1 MLSLSID
8 YMANSAIMEQQLQL
22 NEHNKQEYPPMHTV
36 EHILNRTMMNLFGCG
51 RAVSAHIEKKKSKC
65 DYLLAEVPTKEQIQ
79 KVEQCVNDIIK
90 QNLPVTFDYISKE
103 DACDKFDMKRLPD
116 HVSETVRIVRIG
128 DYDDCLCVGLHVKN
142 TSEIG
147 QFVIVSH
154 DYADGRL
161 RIRFK
166 LVQ

>member
-1 MLSLSID
+1 
-8 YMANSAIMEQQLQL
+8 MANSAIMEQQLQL

-36 EHILNRTMMNLFGCG
+36 EHSLNRTMMNLFGCG

-65 DYLLAEVPTKEQIQ
+65 DYLLAEAPTKEQIQ

-90 QNLPVTFDYISKE
+90 QNLPVTFDQ
-103 DACDKFDMKRLPD
+103 KRLPD

>member
-65 DYLLAEVPTKEQIQ
+65 DYLLAEAPTKEQIQ
-79 KVEQCVNDIIK
+79 KVEQCVN
-90 QNLPVTFDYISKE
+90 
-103 DACDKFDMKRLPD
+103 
-116 HVSETVRIVRIG
+116 G

>member
-1 MLSLSID
+1 
-8 YMANSAIMEQQLQL
+8 MANSAIMEQQLQL

-36 EHILNRTMMNLFGCG
+36 EHIL
-51 RAVSAHIEKKKSKC
+51 
-65 DYLLAEVPTKEQIQ
+65 

-128 DYDDCLCVGLHVKN
+128 NYDDCLCVGLHVKN

>member
-1 MLSLSID
+1 MS
-8 YMANSAIMEQQLQL
+8 
-22 NEHNKQEYPPMHTV
+22 V
-36 EHILNRTMMNLFGCG
+36 
-51 RAVSAHIEKKKSKC
+51 
-65 DYLLAEVPTKEQIQ
+65 
-79 KVEQCVNDIIK
+79 
-90 QNLPVTFDYISKE
+90 
-103 DACDKFDMKRLPD
+103 KRY
-116 HVSETVRIVRIG
+116 RIVRIG

>member
-1 MLSLSID
+1 
-8 YMANSAIMEQQLQL
+8 MANSAIMEQRLQL
-22 NEHNKQEYPPMHTV
+22 NEHNKQEYPPMHTA
-36 EHILNRTMMNLFGCG
+36 EHILNRAMINLFGCG

-65 DYLLAEVPTKEQIQ
+65 DYLLPEAPTKEQVQ
-79 KVEQCVNDIIK
+79 KIEQYVNNIIK
-90 QNLPVTFDYISKE
+90 QDLPVTFDYISKE
-103 DACDKFDMKRLPD
+103 EACDKFDMKRLPD